1 MRLLAAADVHAALLP
16 AEKARLEAEEAEE
29 KQAKKDA
36 SPWYVQ
42 ILRAGNEAFEV
53 MLKGDD
59 E

>member
-1 MRLLAAADVHAALLP
+1 MGGEGAARGGGHR
-16 AEKARLEAEEAEE
+16 KE